1 MQRTLERSSLGV
13 NVGRQTFTDLDYADD
28 VALLAEMLS
37 VLVAGLGAM
46 SEEAS
51 QLSLR
56 VNWVNTKIQRIGG
69 KNPVPQVIDVGSSQ
83 VEVVTEFAYLGA
95 CTTHDGSSE
104 SEIPRLIGIA
114 RNCMTLLEKHICKS
128 HIRVDKDRMYGVY
141 VLPVL
146 MNGSEVWSVT
156 KSLARR
162 LDAFDTWTLRK
173 ILWIPYTRHVINFT
187 VRRTTGCPPVSH
199 LIREILRFLG
209 HVARADPEQDQHRVI
224 GMSLR
229 LPSHWRRPCGRP
241 RSSW

>member
-13 NVGRQTFTDLDYADD
+13 NIGRQTFTDLNYADD

-37 VLVAGLGAM
+37 ILVAGLGAM
-46 SEEAS
+46 SEKAS
-51 QLSLR
+51 QLGLQ
-56 VNWVNTKIQRIGG
+56 VNWANTKIQRIGG
-69 KNPVPQVIDVGSSQ
+69 TDPVPQVIDVGSSQ
-83 VEVVTEFAYLGA
+83 VEVVTEFTYLGA

-173 ILWIPYTRHVINFT
+173 ILWISYTRHVINFT
-187 VRRTTGCPPVSH
+187 VWQTTGCPPVAPYP
-199 LIREILRFLG
+199 RETAPLLW
-209 HVARADPEQDQHRVI
+209 AR
-224 GMSLR
+224 GT
-229 LPSHWRRPCGRP
+229 CGP
-241 RSSW
+241 